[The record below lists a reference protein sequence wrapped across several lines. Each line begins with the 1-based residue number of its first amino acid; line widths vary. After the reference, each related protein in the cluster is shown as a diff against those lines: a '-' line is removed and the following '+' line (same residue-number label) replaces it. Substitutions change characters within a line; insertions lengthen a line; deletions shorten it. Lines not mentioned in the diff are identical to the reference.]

1 MAKLKITRVIIL
13 FGLILLAIGGCGK
26 KGPPVPWQTIVPKKI
41 VDLQAI
47 PREGGLILQWTVPK
61 ENTDK
66 SVLDDLVEVRI
77 LRSEGALVGGECRGC
92 GEGTKDVQK
101 VKVDPKQEVTGKKMS
116 ALFEDQEPGKVYV
129 YQVVCINH
137 RGHPSAPSN
146 QVWVYWDRPPDPPRG
161 VKGEE
166 GDKRVELSWEPVEG
180 ATGYNIYRRGE
191 EEAFSFSTQPLNRE
205 PVNQAHYTDLN
216 VENEKKYIYSVR
228 ALRRVVK
235 TDVEGKGSPEVVAIP
250 TDLIPPAS
258 PVGLIAIPLKNGMEL
273 TWRKNQ
279 EPDLL
284 GYYVYRRIPG
294 EIEFKRLNQSPLT
307 KETYLDAGVES
318 GQEYEYAVTAVD
330 NSIRRNESTRSE
342 EVRVKY
348 LY

>member
-1 MAKLKITRVIIL
+1 LARLKIARIVIL
-13 FGLILLAIGGCGK
+13 LGLILLVGGGCGK
-26 KGPPVPWQTIVPKKI
+26 KGLPVPWQTVVPKKI

-47 PREGGLILQWTVPK
+47 AREGGLLLQWTVPK
-61 ENTDK
+61 ANTDK
-66 SVLDDLVEVRI
+66 SVLTDLVEVRI

-92 GEGTKDVQK
+92 GEGTQDIQK
-101 VKVDPKQEVTGKKMS
+101 VKLDPKQEATGKKMS

-137 RGHPSAPSN
+137 RGHPGAPSN
-146 QVWVYWDRPPDPPRG
+146 PAWVYWAQPPDPPER

-166 GDKRVELSWEPVEG
+166 GDKRVDLSWEPAEG

-191 EEAFSFSTQPLNRE
+191 EEAFPAQPLNGE
-205 PVNQAHYTDLN
+205 PVSQAHYADLN
-216 VENEKKYIYSVR
+216 VENGKKYIYSVR
-228 ALRRVVK
+228 VLRRVVK
-235 TDVEGKGSPEVVAIP
+235 TEVEGKGSPEVAAVP
-250 TDLIPPAS
+250 TDLIPPTS
-258 PVGLIAIPLKNGMEL
+258 PVGLVAIPLKNGMEL

-279 EPDLL
+279 DPDLL

-294 EIEFKRLNQSPLT
+294 EIEFRRLNQSPLT

-330 NSIRRNESTRSE
+330 DSIRRNESRYSE